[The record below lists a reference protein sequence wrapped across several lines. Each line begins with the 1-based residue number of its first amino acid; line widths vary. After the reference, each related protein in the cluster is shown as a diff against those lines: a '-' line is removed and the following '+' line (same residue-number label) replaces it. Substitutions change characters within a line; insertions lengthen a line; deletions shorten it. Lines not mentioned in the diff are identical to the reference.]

1 MSRSYAKEK
10 HFRDD
15 GRVVMH
21 MTKID
26 GQKARDDASRL
37 ISHLGPGGNTNL
49 GDGIIKGLDV
59 GEAYIKSNF
68 FMKTEQKCPSS

>member
-1 MSRSYAKEK
+1 
-10 HFRDD
+10 
-15 GRVVMH
+15 

-37 ISHLGPGGNTNL
+37 ISNLGPGGNTNL

-59 GEAYIKSNF
+59 SEHNSPIYNEY
-68 FMKTEQKCPSS
+68 KTQ

>member
-1 MSRSYAKEK
+1 
-10 HFRDD
+10 
-15 GRVVMH
+15 

-26 GQKARDDASRL
+26 GQKARDDASTL

-59 GEAYIKSNF
+59 SEAAIKSNSY
-68 FMKTEQKCPSS
+68 EEPEHRYPLS